1 MRKIAKASA
10 IFAVTAVMTAGMAM
24 TAMAGQWVQD
34 QKGWR
39 YQKHDGSYLTD
50 CSQWLDGNQD
60 GIAERYFFDASG
72 YMYSDTSVP
81 VLLSDGSTINEK
93 VNADGQMIGGKP
105 TLVDNQW
112 ILDDTKPWIME
123 ALPTLPVTGSGAY
136 STDEYDQNGIS
147 LAALDMFGHTREE
160 NAKYGE
166 LFVEKPAP
174 NYDWLSITY
183 ENGLTAQYYLKW
195 TDSPVVTEI
204 GAGRKDVTK
213 IFKYA
218 ADSNTDTGLL
228 KLLKAKGYNCFINA
242 GVNISDLRSDFDGSY
257 RYISVRFDKI
267 GAISISLTE
276 CTAQ

>member
-10 IFAVTAVMTAGMAM
+10 IFAVTAVMTTGMAM

-60 GIAERYFFDASG
+60 GIAECYYFDASG

-81 VLLSDGSTINEK
+81 VLLPDGSTFNNK

-123 ALPTLPVTGSGAY
+123 SLPTLPVRTALMNMTRMASALPPWICSDTPGKKMQ
-136 STDEYDQNGIS
+136 ST
-147 LAALDMFGHTREE
+147 E
-160 NAKYGE
+160 N
-166 LFVEKPAP
+166 
-174 NYDWLSITY
+174 
-183 ENGLTAQYYLKW
+183 YL
-195 TDSPVVTEI
+195 
-204 GAGRKDVTK
+204 
-213 IFKYA
+213 
-218 ADSNTDTGLL
+218 
-228 KLLKAKGYNCFINA
+228 
-242 GVNISDLRSDFDGSY
+242 
-257 RYISVRFDKI
+257 
-267 GAISISLTE
+267 
-276 CTAQ
+276 

>member
-50 CSQWLDGNQD
+50 CEQWLDGDQD
-60 GIAERYFFDASG
+60 GIAECYYFDASG
-72 YMYSDTSVP
+72 YLYSDTSVQD
-81 VLLSDGSTINEK
+81 LLPDGSTLNSK
-93 VNADGQMIGGKP
+93 VNADGQKLGML

-112 ILDDTKPWIME
+112 VFDDTKPWIME

-183 ENGLTAQYYLKW
+183 ENGLTAQYYLRR
-195 TDSPVVTEI
+195 TDSPVVTQI

-228 KLLKAKGYNCFINA
+228 KLLKAKGYNCYINHD
-242 GVNISDLRSDFDGSY
+242 VNISDLRSDFDGSY
-257 RYISVRFDKI
+257 RYISVRFGKI
-267 GAISISLTE
+267 GAIGISLTE

>member
-93 VNADGQMIGGKP
+93 VNADGQMIGGNP

-112 ILDDTKPWIME
+112 ILDDTRPWTME
-123 ALPTLPVTGSGAY
+123 ALPLLPVTGSGAY

-166 LFVEKPAP
+166 LFIEKKDP
-174 NYDWLSITY
+174 NCDHLWIDY
-183 ENGLTAQYYLKW
+183 ENGLTAEYYLRR
-195 TDSPVVTEI
+195 TDSPVVTSL
-204 GAGRKDVTK
+204 GAGQKDVTK

-228 KLLKAKGYNCFINA
+228 KLLKAKGYYCYINA
-242 GVNISDLRSDFDGSY
+242 GVNISKLRSDFDGSY

-267 GAISISLTE
+267 GATSISLTE